1 AVAGTARDITHRK
14 AAEQAIREHA
24 DALRVADRA
33 KDEFLATLAHELRN
47 PLAPLR
53 SALHLLRA
61 DNSEAPPPSLIALM
75 DRQLDHLIRL
85 VDDLLEMSRITRGT
99 FALRKERIELADVVR
114 NAVETS
120 KPLIEGAHHE
130 LVISLPDEPLWLE
143 GDPVRLAQII
153 ANLLNNASRYTEDRG
168 RIEVR
173 AERNGEHALVSVTD
187 SGIGIA
193 PEMLPR
199 VFEMFQRGSES
210 GVRGGG
216 LGIGLSL
223 SQRLAAMHGGAVEA
237 YSEGVGKGSRF

>member
-1 AVAGTARDITHRK
+1 
-14 AAEQAIREHA
+14 
-24 DALRVADRA
+24 
-33 KDEFLATLAHELRN
+33 
-47 PLAPLR
+47 
-53 SALHLLRA
+53 
-61 DNSEAPPPSLIALM
+61 
-75 DRQLDHLIRL
+75 
-85 VDDLLEMSRITRGT
+85 
-99 FALRKERIELADVVR
+99 
-114 NAVETS
+114 
-120 KPLIEGAHHE
+120 
-130 LVISLPDEPLWLE
+130 ISLPDEPLWLE

-193 PEMLPR
+193 PEVLPR

-237 YSEGVGKGSRF
+237 YSEGVGKGSRFVVRLPLAAAPSGDERAAPRRVASSATL